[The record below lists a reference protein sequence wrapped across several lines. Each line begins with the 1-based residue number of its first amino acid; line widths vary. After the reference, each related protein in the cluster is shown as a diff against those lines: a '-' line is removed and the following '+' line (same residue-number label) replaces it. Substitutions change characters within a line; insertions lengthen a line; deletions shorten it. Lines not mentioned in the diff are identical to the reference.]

1 MSRSMSALAAAV
13 IVILMAGLAWFLPPR
28 QSWFLVMI
36 LMLAFF
42 VVLGFMICQSPFG
55 ILITEQN
62 VMSLARFQTV
72 LWTVIVLSAFFVI
85 AIARVKNGVVADEEG
100 VQLSDPLN
108 ITLGKQLLALL
119 GISAAG
125 LVASPLI
132 AATKKNTLPSDPN
145 AANASAE
152 VMARTKNVPDSV
164 MPDAAR
170 GVAAGNKLHAAP
182 IATAIKDNAAGILY
196 SNPTVQDASFAD
208 MFEGNEVGNCAHVDL
223 AKVQMFFFTVLV
235 AMGYMAALW
244 DVMSVGAIYGANFT
258 FPGLSDG
265 MVGLLGISNGSY
277 LVSKGVKHS

>member
-1 MSRSMSALAAAV
+1 MSAVAAAV
-13 IVILMAGLAWFLPPR
+13 IVILMAALAWFLPPR

-42 VVLGFMICQSPFG
+42 VVLGFMVCQRALG

-132 AATKKNTLPSDPN
+132 AATKKNKAPSNPN
-145 AANASAE
+145 AVNASAE
-152 VMARTKNVPDSV
+152 VMARTGNVPDSV
-164 MPDAAR
+164 KPAAMAR
-170 GVAAGNKLHAAP
+170 GAKAPLDPQPVAD
-182 IATAIKDNAAGILY
+182 AINANAAGVLY
-196 SNPTVQDASFAD
+196 KNPTLQDASFSD
-208 MFEGNEVGNCAHVDL
+208 IFEGNEVGNCAHVDL
-223 AKVQMFFFTVLV
+223 GKVQMFFFTVLV
-235 AMGYMAALW
+235 ALAYMAALW

-277 LVSKGVKHS
+277 LVSKGVNHS